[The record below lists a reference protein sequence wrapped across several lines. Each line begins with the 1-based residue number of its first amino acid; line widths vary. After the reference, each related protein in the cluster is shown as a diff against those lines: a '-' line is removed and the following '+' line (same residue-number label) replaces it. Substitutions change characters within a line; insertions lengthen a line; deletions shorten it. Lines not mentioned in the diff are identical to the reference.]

1 MLIKFWNRNRSN
13 ILLLAALLAYNSLF
27 FAERFGLNLLLFFIL
42 ILSFQFLLFQESFRN
57 PRVLIS
63 AGLSLFLAIMVV
75 WHNSALSKWMFFISY
90 AITLGFILQ
99 PSIRMI
105 GYSFLTAMSNFGK
118 LPFEFFS
125 WNRDEERNPKRRKVS
140 KTITL
145 ALIPLTVGLLFFIIY
160 RVANPIFAELT
171 NSFWKTIE
179 DWFTEL
185 FKHIS
190 FARIMFL
197 LLGLGIISGLLIH
210 RGYQLFQREDAQFA
224 NDIVRTRKRTLFG
237 YISMD
242 FKYEVISS
250 LILLVLMNIML
261 FVLNYIDLKY
271 VWINFKIPEGVS
283 LKEMVHEGTE
293 WLIVSIVLSMIVVI
307 YVFRANQNFYSKNKW
322 VKLLAM
328 AWMIQNMFL
337 AISLCI
343 RNNQYVNW
351 HAMAYK
357 RLGVYVFIAL
367 VFIGLITMI
376 IKIQQKKSLYY
387 LLRINFWSAYLI
399 MSLTCVVNWDI
410 YIAQYNVS
418 FANGS
423 QLDTD
428 FYLKLSPKAYPIVY
442 ENLDKIQAQIDSHI
456 PGTFDYLYFHN
467 IEDFKR
473 SLDYNR
479 IAYLAENEKYSWASF
494 SRADAAA
501 INYLKLIPA
510 INE

>member
-1 MLIKFWNRNRSN
+1 
-13 ILLLAALLAYNSLF
+13 
-27 FAERFGLNLLLFFIL
+27 
-42 ILSFQFLLFQESFRN
+42 
-57 PRVLIS
+57 
-63 AGLSLFLAIMVV
+63 
-75 WHNSALSKWMFFISY
+75 
-90 AITLGFILQ
+90 
-99 PSIRMI
+99 
-105 GYSFLTAMSNFGK
+105 
-118 LPFEFFS
+118 
-125 WNRDEERNPKRRKVS
+125 
-140 KTITL
+140 
-145 ALIPLTVGLLFFIIY
+145 
-160 RVANPIFAELT
+160 
-171 NSFWKTIE
+171 
-179 DWFTEL
+179 
-185 FKHIS
+185 
-190 FARIMFL
+190 
-197 LLGLGIISGLLIH
+197 
-210 RGYQLFQREDAQFA
+210 
-224 NDIVRTRKRTLFG
+224 
-237 YISMD
+237 
-242 FKYEVISS
+242 
-250 LILLVLMNIML
+250 
-261 FVLNYIDLKY
+261 
-271 VWINFKIPEGVS
+271 
-283 LKEMVHEGTE
+283 
-293 WLIVSIVLSMIVVI
+293 
-307 YVFRANQNFYSKNKW
+307 
-322 VKLLAM
+322 M

-376 IKIQQKKSLYY
+376 IKIQQKKSVYY
-387 LLRINFWSAYLI
+387 LLRINFWSAYFI

-479 IAYLAENEKYSWASF
+479 IAYLAENEKYTWASF

-501 INYLKLIPA
+501 INYLKQKPA